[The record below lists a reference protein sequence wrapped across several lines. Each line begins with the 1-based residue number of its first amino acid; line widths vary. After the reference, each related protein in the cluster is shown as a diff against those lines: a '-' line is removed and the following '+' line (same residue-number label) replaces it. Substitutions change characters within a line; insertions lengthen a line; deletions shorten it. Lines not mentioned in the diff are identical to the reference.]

1 MVTLTPMHF
10 LIVCPLVFLAS
21 FVDAIAGGGGLI
33 SLPAYMMSGLPV
45 HYAIGTNKLSNFMG
59 TGLATY
65 RFARK
70 GYIPLKL
77 GLVSAA
83 IALAGSSVG
92 ANLALLIDDSIFKLI
107 MLIIL
112 PLTGVYVMRSK
123 ALQTSTDPVPCSPR
137 RTWAVALAAALVI
150 GVYDGFYGPGTGTF
164 LLLILSGIGH
174 MNLREANGIT
184 KAINISTNAAA
195 LAVYLLN
202 GKVLL
207 PLGLTASIFSLSGSY
222 FGTKVFDKGGA
233 KAVKLVIPV
242 VLVLFF
248 IKIVSEMLPTWLA
261 QLQTVAVFSVVAV
274 K

>member
-45 HYAIGTNKLSNFMG
+45 HNAIGTNKLSNFMG

-77 GLVSAA
+77 GLISAV
-83 IALAGSSVG
+83 IALAGSTIG

-123 ALQTSTDPVPCSPR
+123 ALQSSSDPEPCSPC

-207 PLGLTASIFSLSGSY
+207 PLGLTASIFSLTGSY

-233 KAVKLVIPV
+233 KAVKLMIPV

-248 IKIVSEMLPTWLA
+248 IKILSEMLPVWLP
-261 QLQTVAVFSVVAV
+261 QFSIFV
-274 K
+274 